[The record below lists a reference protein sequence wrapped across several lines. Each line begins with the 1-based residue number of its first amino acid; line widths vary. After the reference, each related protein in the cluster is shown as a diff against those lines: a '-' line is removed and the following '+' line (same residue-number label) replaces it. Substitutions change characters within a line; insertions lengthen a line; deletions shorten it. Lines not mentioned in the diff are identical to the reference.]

1 MSQKNVRGGVE
12 PLADFYWPEFNSDSK
27 RIKLYSKVYKDMS
40 ISEAFAEH
48 YNLTFKPVSEMVNQ
62 IPKDLRVGDIISTRI
77 RAIEKGRVTFDTGNI
92 KANVQSGVNL
102 YRYEKLRHFLPMD
115 EIKAVVTRVDKDKVV
130 IDPLTPMIEDWLSPI
145 LKDTTSQ
152 KVIPNP
158 ETGATYKSI
167 KVKDLQLTNGGFT
180 GKAVIPSVSE
190 FVGEDYVMEA
200 FIPGSQIVLNITD
213 NFEQFNGRT
222 VDAFVMN
229 YMSKPGYMNKQG
241 SRNEMSL
248 ICSAKE
254 VIKFRGELNMISLFK
269 AWCEDNNVWQSV
281 ADMTF
286 EGKVTGVL
294 GHSTKSAKKCG
305 VFIEIP
311 ELSITG
317 MVATKPEELVNYK
330 PHAAVKVK
338 LTGFDEETYFDYAT
352 QQVQHVLPYEIE
364 DGVLKKCNLKPIL
377 QFA

>member
-27 RIKLYSKVYKDMS
+27 RIKLCSKIYKDMT
-40 ISEAFAEH
+40 ITEAFAEY
-48 YNLTFKPVSEMVNQ
+48 YNLTLKPMPEIVNQ
-62 IPKDLRVGDIISTRI
+62 VPKDLRVGDIIPVRI
-77 RAIEKGRVTFDTGNI
+77 RSIEKGRVVFDAGNI
-92 KANVQSGVNL
+92 KTNIQSSANL

-115 EIKAVVTRVDKDKVV
+115 ELKAIVTRVDKDKAVV
-130 IDPLTPMIEDWLSPI
+130 DPLTPMITDWINPI
-145 LKDTTSQ
+145 LKDPTIQ
-152 KVIPNP
+152 KVIPNK
-158 ETGATYKSI
+158 ETGAKATTI
-167 KVKDLQLTNGGFT
+167 KVKDLQLTKGGFT

-190 FVGEDYVMEA
+190 FVGEDYVVDA

-213 NFEQFNGRT
+213 NFERFIGKT
-222 VDAFVMN
+222 VDTFIMN
-229 YMSKPGYMNKQG
+229 YMTKPGN
-241 SRNEMSL
+241 RNETSL
-248 ICSAKE
+248 VCSAKE
-254 VIKFRGELNMISLFK
+254 VIKFRGELNMIDLFK
-269 AWCEDNNVWQSV
+269 AWCEDNSIWKST

-286 EGKVTGVL
+286 EGKVTGVIN
-294 GHSTKSAKKCG
+294 SAKKCG

-311 ELSITG
+311 ELEITG

-330 PHAAVKVK
+330 PHMTVSVK

>member
-1 MSQKNVRGGVE
+1 MSQKNAKGGVE
-12 PLADFYWPEFNSDSK
+12 PLADFYWPEYNSDSK
-27 RIKLYSKVYKDMS
+27 RIKVLSKMYKDMS
-40 ISEAFAEH
+40 ITEAFAEY
-48 YNLTFKPVSEMVNQ
+48 YNLTIKSMPDIVNQ
-62 IPKDLRVGDIISTRI
+62 VPKDLKVGDIISTKI
-77 RAIEKGRVTFDTGNI
+77 KAVEKGRVLFDTGNI
-92 KANVQSGVNL
+92 KANIQSGVNL
-102 YRYEKLRHFLPMD
+102 YRYEKLRHYLPLD

-145 LKDTTSQ
+145 LKDTTIQ
-152 KVIPNP
+152 KVIPNLK
-158 ETGATYKSI
+158 TGAQMKPI
-167 KVKDLQLTNGGFT
+167 RVKDLQLTRGGFM

-190 FVGEDYVMEA
+190 FVGEDYVMDA

-213 NFEQFNGRT
+213 NFEQFNGKS

-229 YMSKPGYMNKQG
+229 YMNKPGG
-241 SRNEMSL
+241 REMSL

-254 VIKFRGELNMISLFK
+254 VIKFRGEINLIKLFNS
-269 AWCEDNNVWQSV
+269 WCEDGEIWKTVS
-281 ADMTF
+281 DMSF
-286 EGKVTGVL
+286 EGKVTGVIN
-294 GHSTKSAKKCG
+294 SAKKCG

-311 ELSITG
+311 ELEITG

-330 PHAAVKVK
+330 PHMSVPVKI
-338 LTGFDEETYFDYAT
+338 TGFDEETYFDYAT

>member
-12 PLADFYWPEFNSDSK
+12 PLADFYWPEYNSDSK
-27 RIKLYSKVYKDMS
+27 RIKVFSKIYKDMT

-48 YNLTFKPVSEMVNQ
+48 YNLTFKQIPEIVNQ
-62 IPKDLRVGDIISTRI
+62 VPQDLRVGDTISVRI
-77 RAIEKGRVTFDTGNI
+77 RSIEKGRVVFDAGNI
-92 KANVQSGVNL
+92 KTNIQSGINL

-115 EIKAVVTRVDKDKVV
+115 ELKAVVTRVDKDKAVV
-130 IDPLTPMIEDWLSPI
+130 DPLTPMISDWITPI
-145 LKDTTSQ
+145 LKNPNIQ
-152 KVIPNP
+152 KIIPNP
-158 ETGATYKSI
+158 ETGAKATPI
-167 KVKDLQLTNGGFT
+167 IVKDLQLTKGGFT
-180 GKAVIPSVSE
+180 GKAVIPSVSK

-213 NFEQFNGRT
+213 NFEQFNGKS
-222 VDAFVMN
+222 VEAFVMN
-229 YMSKPGYMNKQG
+229 YMTKPGTKD
-241 SRNEMSL
+241 EMSL

-254 VIKFRGELNMISLFK
+254 VIKFCGELNMIDLFK
-269 AWCEDNNVWQSV
+269 AWCEDNGVWKTV
-281 ADMTF
+281 ADMKF
-286 EGKVTGVL
+286 EGKVTGVIN
-294 GHSTKSAKKCG
+294 SAKKCG

-330 PHAAVKVK
+330 PHMTVPVKF
-338 LTGFDEETYFDYAT
+338 TGFDEETYFDYAT

-364 DGVLKKCNLKPIL
+364 DGILKKCNLKPIL

>member
-1 MSQKNVRGGVE
+1 MNQKNVKVGVE
-12 PLADFYWPEFNSDSK
+12 PLADFYWPEYNSDSK
-27 RIKLYSKVYKDMS
+27 RIKVFSKVYKDMT

-48 YNLTFKPVSEMVNQ
+48 YNLTFKSMPEAVNQ
-62 IPKDLRVGDIISTRI
+62 VPKDLRVGDIISTHI
-77 RAIEKGRVTFDTGNI
+77 RSIEKGRVTFDTGNI
-92 KANVQSGVNL
+92 KANVQSSVNL

-115 EIKAVVTRVDKDKVV
+115 EVKAVVTRVDKDKVV
-130 IDPLTPMIEDWLSPI
+130 IDPLTPMIEDWLGPI
-145 LKDTTSQ
+145 LKDTTIQ

-158 ETGATYKSI
+158 ETGTTYKPI
-167 KVKDLQLTNGGFT
+167 KVKDLQLTKGGFM

-200 FIPGSQIVLNITD
+200 FIPGSQIVLNITED
-213 NFEQFNGRT
+213 FEQFNGQT

-229 YMSKPGYMNKQG
+229 YMSKPG
-241 SRNEMSL
+241 SRGEMSL

-254 VIKFRGELNMISLFK
+254 VIKFRGELDMIKLFNS
-269 AWCEDNNVWQSV
+269 WCEDGNVWKSI

-286 EGKVTGVL
+286 TGKVTGVL
-294 GHSTKSAKKCG
+294 GKSAKSAKKCG
-305 VFIEIP
+305 VFVEIP

-317 MVATKPEELVNYK
+317 MVATKPEDLVKYK
-330 PHAAVKVK
+330 PHTEIAVK
-338 LTGFDEETYFDYAT
+338 LTGFDEETYFDHTT
-352 QQVQHVLPYEIE
+352 QQVQHVMPYEIE

>member
-1 MSQKNVRGGVE
+1 MSQKNVGVGVE
-12 PLADFYWPEFNSDSK
+12 PLADFYWPEYNSDSK
-27 RIKLYSKVYKDMS
+27 RIKVFSKVYKDMT

-48 YNLTFKPVSEMVNQ
+48 YNLTFKKMPDIVNQ
-62 IPKDLRVGDIISTRI
+62 VPKDLRVGDIITTHI
-77 RAIEKGRVTFDTGNI
+77 RSIEKGRVVFDTGNI

-115 EIKAVVTRVDKDKVV
+115 EIKAVVTRVDKDKVI
-130 IDPLTPMIEDWLSPI
+130 IDPLKPMIEDWMLPI
-145 LKDTTSQ
+145 LKDTSIQ

-158 ETGATYKSI
+158 ETGARMKPI
-167 KVKDLQLTNGGFT
+167 RVKDLQLTQGGFI
-180 GKAVIPSVSE
+180 GKAVIPTVSD
-190 FVGEDYVMEA
+190 FIGEDYVMEA

-213 NFEQFNGRT
+213 NFEKFNGQE
-222 VDAFVMN
+222 VEAFVMN
-229 YMSKPGYMNKQG
+229 YMNKPYGAG
-241 SRNEMSL
+241 GMSL

-254 VIKFRGELNMISLFK
+254 VIKFRGELNMIDLFK

-281 ADMTF
+281 ANMTF
-286 EGKVTGVL
+286 EGKVTGVIK
-294 GHSTKSAKKCG
+294 STKKCG

-311 ELSITG
+311 ELEITG
-317 MVATKPEELVNYK
+317 MVATKPEELVNYE
-330 PHAAVKVK
+330 PHMTVPVK

-352 QQVQHVLPYEIE
+352 QQVQHVIPYEIE

>member
-1 MSQKNVRGGVE
+1 
-12 PLADFYWPEFNSDSK
+12 
-27 RIKLYSKVYKDMS
+27 
-40 ISEAFAEH
+40 
-48 YNLTFKPVSEMVNQ
+48 
-62 IPKDLRVGDIISTRI
+62 
-77 RAIEKGRVTFDTGNI
+77 
-92 KANVQSGVNL
+92 
-102 YRYEKLRHFLPMD
+102 MD
-115 EIKAVVTRVDKDKVV
+115 EIKAVVTRVEKDKVV
-130 IDPLTPMIEDWLSPI
+130 IDPLVPMVEDWLSPI
-145 LKDTTSQ
+145 LKDPTIQ
-152 KVIPNP
+152 KVIPNL
-158 ETGATYKSI
+158 ETGAAPKPI
-167 KVKDLQLTNGGFT
+167 KVKDLQLTKGGFT

-213 NFEQFNGRT
+213 NFGKFNGAT
-222 VDAFVMN
+222 VDVFVMN
-229 YMSKPGYMNKQG
+229 YMSKPG
-241 SRNEMSL
+241 SRGEMSL

-254 VIKFRGELNMISLFK
+254 VIKFHGEINMIKLFNS
-269 AWCEDNNVWQSV
+269 WCEDGSVWKAV

-286 EGKVTGVL
+286 EGKVTGVIN
-294 GHSTKSAKKCG
+294 SAKKCG

-330 PHAAVKVK
+330 PHMEVPVKI
-338 LTGFDEETYFDYAT
+338 TGFDEETYFDYAT

>member
-1 MSQKNVRGGVE
+1 MSQKNLKGVVE

-27 RIKLYSKVYKDMS
+27 RIKLCSKLYKNMT
-40 ISEAFAEH
+40 ITEAFAEY
-48 YNLTFKPVSEMVNQ
+48 YNLTFKEMPDIVNQ
-62 IPKDLRVGDIISTRI
+62 VPRDLRVGDIISTHI
-77 RAIEKGRVTFDTGNI
+77 RSIEKGRVVFDTGNI

-130 IDPLTPMIEDWLSPI
+130 IDPLVPMIEDWMAPI
-145 LKDTTSQ
+145 LKDTTVQ

-158 ETGATYKSI
+158 ETGTVAKPI
-167 KVKDLQLTNGGFT
+167 KVKDLQLTKGGFT

-190 FVGEDYVMEA
+190 FVGEDYVMDA

-213 NFEQFNGRT
+213 NFEKFNGQT

-229 YMSKPGYMNKQG
+229 YMSKPG
-241 SRNEMSL
+241 SRGEMSL

-254 VIKFRGELNMISLFK
+254 VIKFRGELNMIDLFK
-269 AWCEDNNVWQSV
+269 AWCEDNNVWKSV

-286 EGKVTGVL
+286 EGKVTGVIN
-294 GHSTKSAKKCG
+294 SAKKCG

-330 PHAAVKVK
+330 PHMTVPVK